1 MPQNIENKIDLINEE
16 YKWSLEMKKMMVLF
30 IILLGIRGQAESSD
44 RGVIEVTEIKK
55 FKSRNP
61 KKSLYKF
68 SGRVLIGENDCLAKG
83 VKLKYRRFLEEEVDY
98 FWIQKDGPPDLENR
112 FCTKE
117 FKPVYS
123 YFTQRI
129 TSKKLILFNV
139 LNMGKVDADTLLKT
153 LQNGDRIGWE

>member
-1 MPQNIENKIDLINEE
+1 
-16 YKWSLEMKKMMVLF
+16 MKKVIVLL
-30 IILLGIRGQAESSD
+30 IILLGQVEASD

-55 FKSRNP
+55 FKSRSP

-68 SGRVLIGENDCLAKG
+68 SGRVLIGENDCLAEG
-83 VKLKYRRFLEEEVDY
+83 VKVKLRRFFEEEIDY
-98 FWIQKDGPPDLENR
+98 FWIQKESPPDLGSR

-129 TSKKLILFNV
+129 TSKKLVLFNV

-153 LQNGDRIGWE
+153 LRNGDRIGWE